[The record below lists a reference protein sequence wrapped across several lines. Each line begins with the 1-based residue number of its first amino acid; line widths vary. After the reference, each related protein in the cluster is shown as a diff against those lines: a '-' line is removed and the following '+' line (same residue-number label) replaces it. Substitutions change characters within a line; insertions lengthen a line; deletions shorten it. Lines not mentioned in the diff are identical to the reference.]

1 MRVVDF
7 ARAVVRDAE
16 AAVLTVDFEKG
27 DRERE
32 VEYTQGWLR
41 QLLPRRVRL
50 ELGLESA
57 DFRCVSGIGPSGDD
71 AVVFRGVVEGSR
83 VLVVDSRVLVLV
95 VSPGDEID
103 GVESVFQK
111 FVDFDQPPAGRAV
124 WSLNRLRTPGADEA
138 GTIEVDRGQR
148 STWFAKPI
156 VWGTGDRGSYIF
168 VLEKVCLPPTS
179 RIPHPL
185 EAAPRF
191 ADGIP
196 VGDPRTYR
204 RFADSNREE
213 LAREKFLEM
222 QQRPRVED
230 RLPGV
235 KGLRAGTPND
245 R

>member
-1 MRVVDF
+1 M
-7 ARAVVRDAE
+7 RAVRWLGSCGPWIMAVR
-16 AAVLTVDFEKG
+16 VHG
-27 DRERE
+27 
-32 VEYTQGWLR
+32 
-41 QLLPRRVRL
+41 PR
-50 ELGLESA
+50 S
-57 DFRCVSGIGPSGDD
+57 VSGIGPSGDD
-71 AVVFRGVVEGSR
+71 AVVFSGVFEGSR

-95 VSPGDEID
+95 VRPGDELD

-111 FVDFDQPPAGRAV
+111 FVDFDQPPAGTAT
-124 WSLNRLRTPGADEA
+124 WKLERLGTSGADDA

-148 STWFAKPI
+148 STWFARPI
-156 VWGTGDRGSYIF
+156 VWGTGDGGSHFF
-168 VLEKVCLPPTS
+168 VLEKVRVPPTS

-196 VGDPRTYR
+196 VGDLRTYR

-222 QQRPRVED
+222 QQRPRDED